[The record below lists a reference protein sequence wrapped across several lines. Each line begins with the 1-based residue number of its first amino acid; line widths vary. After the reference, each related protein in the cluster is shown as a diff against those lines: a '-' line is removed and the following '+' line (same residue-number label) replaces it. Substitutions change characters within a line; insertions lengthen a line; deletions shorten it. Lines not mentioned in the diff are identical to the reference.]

1 MLQPEAST
9 EMAQLIPN
17 AEAVETETNTT
28 QQDDGWR
35 TLRSQGYRLVWT
47 LQVIATTLL
56 SMSNLKGEEN

>member
-28 QQDDGWR
+28 QQDDG
-35 TLRSQGYRLVWT
+35 
-47 LQVIATTLL
+47 
-56 SMSNLKGEEN
+56 